1 MLDEKEYLQGT
12 TKLPYW
18 RRLAYFWIHVIK
30 SFQRNRGP
38 VRAAAALACFMA
50 SLYFSDN
57 VFRELGVSALKPTA
71 TEPAK

>member
-1 MLDEKEYLQGT
+1 MTLDEMRDRAAGIARS
-12 TKLPYW
+12 
-18 RRLAYFWIHVIK
+18 RRAAIVC
-30 SFQRNRGP
+30 
-38 VRAAAALACFMA
+38 AAAALACFMA